1 MRRLLPILLLGFLVA
16 SLLIYLFGDSG
27 LLSYRALGEYREKL
41 AENVDRLVS
50 RNEALSADLES
61 LRLSPERNAL
71 MARALGLY
79 RPGDQVVKLEGL
91 VIPKERYA
99 VGDLLRLR
107 KNRETRSIWFK
118 ALGLGVSAILSALAV
133 FGFLFSRGK
142 ANGRQRG

>member
-1 MRRLLPILLLGFLVA
+1 
-16 SLLIYLFGDSG
+16 
-27 LLSYRALGEYREKL
+27 
-41 AENVDRLVS
+41 
-50 RNEALSADLES
+50 
-61 LRLSPERNAL
+61 
-71 MARALGLY
+71 
-79 RPGDQVVKLEGL
+79 VVKLEGL